1 MANMTEKDRRE
12 GDGFCYN
19 YDYSEEDHFSED
31 LNLVEG
37 EEEDELEKDEYDD
50 FWDESE
56 RHRFVRRPSKRIRM
70 QDCQVWVES
79 VQSRKRTCRVLQ
91 QVDRPKVYLV
101 HLQE

>member
-1 MANMTEKDRRE
+1 MTEKDRRE

-50 FWDESE
+50 F
-56 RHRFVRRPSKRIRM
+56 
-70 QDCQVWVES
+70 
-79 VQSRKRTCRVLQ
+79 
-91 QVDRPKVYLV
+91 
-101 HLQE
+101 